1 MNKNKGL
8 PNKKE
13 AVKPNQA
20 LVEFY
25 ETLQGRVMKHVK
37 TCLQNK
43 NYFEAYIFSWALV
56 DQILIRDLIS
66 FIAKNLK
73 IKIPSNLWNSNQA
86 TINNF
91 YLAISQDEQLYKEL
105 EAGRKTRNKF
115 LHELVK
121 KFDKGPISIEAKKA
135 TGHVFEDIV
144 RPIFDRLSG
153 KTPVPS
159 LTSYSRGWNDSLE
172 KAVEILKQG

>member
-1 MNKNKGL
+1 MNKSKGL

-13 AVKPNQA
+13 TIKPDQA

-25 ETLQGRVMKHVK
+25 ETLHGRVVKHVK
-37 TCLQNK
+37 TCLQDK

-73 IKIPSNLWNSNQA
+73 IKIPNNLWNSNQA

-91 YLAISQDEQLYKEL
+91 YLAISQDEKLYKEL

-121 KFDKGPISIEAKKA
+121 KFDKGPISIEAKTA
-135 TGHVFEDIV
+135 TLHVFEDIIK
-144 RPIFDRLSG
+144 PIFDRLSG
-153 KTPVPS
+153 TTPVPS
-159 LTSYSRGWNDSLE
+159 LTSYSRGWNDALD
-172 KAVEILKQG
+172 KTIEIIKKG